1 MHRDELFSLLG
12 IAPQPVAPFCIT
24 HVTEDSRR
32 VTLGSLY
39 VAVPGSRYDGYD
51 FVADAV
57 NRGAAAVLGC
67 RPALT
72 SVAGIPHVYYAE
84 PRRAAALVAQALAG
98 FPTTALTVCG
108 ITGTNG
114 KTTSSR
120 LAAAVL
126 ETAGYTTATFG
137 TLGHF
142 IGARKMAEQFTTPF
156 GEDLATLFLQ
166 AKEQGVT
173 HIVMEVSSHAL
184 AQDRVAG
191 VHFRVGAFTNL
202 TRDHLD
208 FHGTM
213 EAYRDAKRRLFEM
226 LEAGS
231 WAILN
236 ADDPTTV
243 YFCEATRASV
253 LTYGTTGEVRAE
265 SIRLEKTGAA
275 FVLVTPNGRCDVRI
289 NLPGLHNVY
298 NALCAAG
305 IATALEVPVD
315 VVAQGLE
322 KVTCVPGR
330 LEPVE
335 AGQPFT
341 VLVDYAHTDDGLR
354 NVLQAVRTLR
364 PHRVITV
371 FGCGGDRDKTKRPK
385 MAEAVA
391 EGSDFAVLTS
401 DNPRTEDPYAILQDA
416 EAGFLQA
423 QWQRDKNYAV
433 IPDRRRAIEYAL
445 NYAQPGDV
453 VLIAGKGHETY
464 QIIGREYFPFDD
476 REVAGEILTQR
487 YKHGMDV

>member
-1 MHRDELFSLLG
+1 
-12 IAPQPVAPFCIT
+12 
-24 HVTEDSRR
+24 
-32 VTLGSLY
+32 
-39 VAVPGSRYDGYD
+39 
-51 FVADAV
+51 
-57 NRGAAAVLGC
+57 
-67 RPALT
+67 
-72 SVAGIPHVYYAE
+72 
-84 PRRAAALVAQALAG
+84 
-98 FPTTALTVCG
+98 
-108 ITGTNG
+108 
-114 KTTSSR
+114 
-120 LAAAVL
+120 
-126 ETAGYTTATFG
+126 
-137 TLGHF
+137 
-142 IGARKMAEQFTTPF
+142 
-156 GEDLATLFLQ
+156 
-166 AKEQGVT
+166 
-173 HIVMEVSSHAL
+173 
-184 AQDRVAG
+184 
-191 VHFRVGAFTNL
+191 
-202 TRDHLD
+202 
-208 FHGTM
+208 
-213 EAYRDAKRRLFEM
+213 
-226 LEAGS
+226 
-231 WAILN
+231 
-236 ADDPTTV
+236 
-243 YFCEATRASV
+243 
-253 LTYGTTGEVRAE
+253 
-265 SIRLEKTGAA
+265 
-275 FVLVTPNGRCDVRI
+275 
-289 NLPGLHNVY
+289 
-298 NALCAAG
+298 
-305 IATALEVPVD
+305 LEVPVD